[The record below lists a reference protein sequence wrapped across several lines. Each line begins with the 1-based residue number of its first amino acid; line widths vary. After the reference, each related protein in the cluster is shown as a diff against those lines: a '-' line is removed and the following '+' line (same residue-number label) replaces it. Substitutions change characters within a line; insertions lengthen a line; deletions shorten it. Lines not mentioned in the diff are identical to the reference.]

1 MEIKHKKFKAFILAG
16 GKSSRMGFDK
26 ALIKHH
32 EGGNWLT
39 HKIKILNTLNLETFV
54 ISNHTSHSK
63 EVDKRNNAGFIADA
77 QPFDGPLTCI
87 EQIFSSFKK
96 TTKNI
101 LIVPIDMPNLNSKL
115 IYSLIKSWEENQNS
129 ATISHDGIFVQ
140 PLFGIYPINEENH
153 FKLKRKLSSRKKNFL
168 GWVDQIPHKYFYANN
183 GDLININSKGEFLNM
198 NNGI

>member
-1 MEIKHKKFKAFILAG
+1 
-16 GKSSRMGFDK
+16 MGFDK

-63 EVDKRNNAGFIADA
+63 EVDKRNNVGFIADA

-101 LIVPIDMPNLNSKL
+101 LIIPVDMPNLNTKL
-115 IYSLIKSWEENQNS
+115 IYSLFKSWEENQNF
-129 ATISHDGIFVQ
+129 AVISHDGIFAQ

-153 FKLKRKLSSRKKNFL
+153 FKLKKKLSSGKKNFL
-168 GWVDQIPHKYFYANN
+168 GWVDQIPHKYFYAKN
-183 GDLININSKGEFLNM
+183 GDLININSKREFLNM